1 MKIVKLYAK
10 ANRQHIC
17 PECNQLL
24 LSCTQVAK
32 NRGTI
37 RHLHCENI
45 RLLHS
50 AGLRWIY
57 KTLGDLYVRSK

>member
-24 LSCTQVAK
+24 LSGTMVAK
-32 NRGTI
+32 SRSTY

-50 AGLRWIY
+50 ASVRWI
-57 KTLGDLYVRSK
+57 KKLYV